1 MPSESE
7 IVISFLYKRSGKTQL
22 SFSEIY
28 LTLSMDLNWF
38 TPEDAKSFVNNA
50 LKQKYLIKKGEALQ
64 PNFDYVKIVV
74 PVGFNPTKKV
84 FEGKENIKNEESEAN
99 ILDKIIKRIFEKT
112 NIDKIQIKNKINS
125 ISNEKNITKEVA
137 AILIGKEHN
146 INLDDFFIDIEEVII
161 KESKEL

>member
-50 LKQKYLIKKGEALQ
+50 LKQKYLIKRGDTLQ
-64 PNFDYVKIVV
+64 PNFDYEKIIV
-74 PVGFNPTKKV
+74 PVGFNPSKKV
-84 FEGKENIKNEESEAN
+84 FEGKENIKNEESEVN

-125 ISNEKNITKEVA
+125 IANEKNITKDVA
-137 AILIGKEHN
+137 ALLIGKEHN
-146 INLDDFFIDIEEVII
+146 INLDDFFIEIEEVII